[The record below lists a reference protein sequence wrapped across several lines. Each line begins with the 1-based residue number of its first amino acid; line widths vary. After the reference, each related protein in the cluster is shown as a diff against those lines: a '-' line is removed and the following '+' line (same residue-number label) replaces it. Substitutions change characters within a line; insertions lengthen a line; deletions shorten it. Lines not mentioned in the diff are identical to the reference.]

1 MIELDMK
8 HQDLPVPATGRTLQ
22 LLEFLLA
29 NPTGV
34 TPQDCLAQLDIT
46 RSSLFALLQTLKALG
61 YVEQT
66 EMRGSY
72 FPGPRL
78 LAWRSARW
86 KDPQDLLTAF
96 HQETASSPIDET
108 LALATSSLPN
118 ILLLAQRE
126 STHHVR
132 TSFKTGLSYPPEEIA
147 AGPILEPVPSDS
159 IQDVGYYLHIG
170 SESTELALPI
180 CEDGHHPNAALLLSA
195 PCYRHS
201 EESILS
207 YLPALREMAAR
218 LSYRLGA
225 PVYAPYKQPVLTKI
239 EPTSPLSENE
249 LITFL
254 QGPWVARL
262 ACIRPDGTPHVVPV
276 WHEYDQSNFYVASW
290 GGSKWADYL
299 VANPRVS
306 LIIDEPWPPLRRVSA
321 QGRAQPLE
329 NDDLPGGIFAILNR
343 LSQRFL
349 GQPLNPEM
357 ASRPWQAFRIH
368 TEQVRGWR
376 GLRPPSQ

>member
-1 MIELDMK
+1 MTDFYMK
-8 HQDLPVPATGRTLQ
+8 HQDLPVPAAGRTLQ

-34 TPQDCLAQLDIT
+34 TPQDFLAQLDIT
-46 RSSLFALLQTLKALG
+46 RSSLFALLQTLKTLG

-66 EMRGSY
+66 ELRGSY

-78 LAWRSARW
+78 LAWRGVAW

-96 HQETASSPIDET
+96 QQETASSPIDET
-108 LALATSSLPN
+108 MALAIPNPPN

-126 STHHVR
+126 SAHHVR
-132 TSFKTGLSYPPEEIA
+132 TSFETGRRYTPEEFA

-159 IQDVGYYLHIG
+159 VQDVGYHMQEG

-180 CEDGHHPNAALLLSA
+180 CEDGHHPTAALLLSA
-195 PCYRHS
+195 PRYRHS
-201 EESILS
+201 LESLLD
-207 YLPALREMAAR
+207 YLPSLREMAAR

-225 PVYAPYKQPVLTKI
+225 PVYAPYKQPVLSKI
-239 EPTSPLSENE
+239 EPTLPLSDEE
-249 LITFL
+249 LSTFL

-276 WHEYDQSNFYVASW
+276 WHEYDQSDFYVASW

-306 LIIDEPWPPLRRVSA
+306 LTIDEPWPPLRRVSA
-321 QGRAQPLE
+321 HGLAQPLE

-349 GQPLNPEM
+349 GQPLSPEM

-368 TEQVRGWR
+368 TEQIRGWR

>member
-1 MIELDMK
+1 MNP
-8 HQDLPVPATGRTLQ
+8 QDLPVPAAGRTLQ

-34 TPQDCLAQLDIT
+34 TPQDFLAQLDIT
-46 RSSLFALLQTLKALG
+46 RSSLFALLQTLKTLG
-61 YVEQT
+61 YVEQA
-66 EMRGSY
+66 EARGSY

-78 LAWRSARW
+78 VAWRGVAW

-96 HQETASSPIDET
+96 QQETASSPIDET
-108 LALATSSLPN
+108 LALAIPNPPN

-126 STHHVR
+126 GTHHVR
-132 TSFKTGLSYPPEEIA
+132 TSYGTGLRYPPEEIA
-147 AGPILEPVPSDS
+147 AGPILESVPSDS
-159 IQDVGYYLHIG
+159 VQDVGYHMQEG

-180 CEDGHHPNAALLLSA
+180 CEDGHHPTAALLLSA
-195 PCYRHS
+195 PRYRHS
-201 EESILS
+201 LESLLD
-207 YLPALREMAAR
+207 YLPSLREMAAR

-225 PVYAPYKQPVLTKI
+225 PVYAPYKQPVLSKI
-239 EPTSPLSENE
+239 EPTLPLSDEE
-249 LITFL
+249 LSTFL

-262 ACIRPDGTPHVVPV
+262 ACIRPDGTPHVIPV
-276 WHEYDQSNFYVASW
+276 WHEYDQSDFYVASW

-306 LIIDEPWPPLRRVSA
+306 LTIDEPWPPLRRVSA
-321 QGRAQPLE
+321 QGSAQPLE

-349 GQPLNPEM
+349 GQPLSPEM
-357 ASRPWQAFRIH
+357 ASRPWQAFCIH
-368 TEQVRGWR
+368 TEQIRGWR